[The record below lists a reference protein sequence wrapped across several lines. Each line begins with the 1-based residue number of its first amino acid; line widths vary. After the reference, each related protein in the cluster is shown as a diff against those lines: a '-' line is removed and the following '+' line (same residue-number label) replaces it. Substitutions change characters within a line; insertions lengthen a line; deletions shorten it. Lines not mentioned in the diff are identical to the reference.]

1 MRKRFR
7 LDAVASSTGNYTRIS
22 HDRRANTTGR
32 TERRPFCKCGFKLF
46 EVSPMQA
53 KTLAPCQLVYKL

>member
-1 MRKRFR
+1 MRRKFR
-7 LDAVASSTGNYTRIS
+7 TDAVASSTGDYTRVS

-53 KTLAPCQLVYKL
+53 KILAPCQLIYKL

>member
-1 MRKRFR
+1 MRRKFR
-7 LDAVASSTGNYTRIS
+7 TDAVASSTGNYTRIS

-46 EVSPMQA
+46 EVSSMQA
-53 KTLAPCQLVYKL
+53 KTLAPCQLIYKL

>member
-1 MRKRFR
+1 MRRKFR
-7 LDAVASSTGNYTRIS
+7 TDAVASSTGNYTRIS

-53 KTLAPCQLVYKL
+53 KTLAPCQLIYKL